1 MSLIPCFFAT
11 SLFRNSD
18 LVASSISVGCLV
30 TTERVVQADG
40 AGVVGPVV
48 GVGVGVVAGVGVGVV
63 VGVVVGVGV
72 VWVVVGGVV
81 AVGVVVVG
89 VVTVGVV
96 CVGGSGSV
104 AK

>member
-18 LVASSISVGCLV
+18 LAASSISVGCLV

-40 AGVVGPVV
+40 AGVVGL
-48 GVGVGVVAGVGVGVV
+48 GVGVGVGVV
-63 VGVVVGVGV
+63 VGAGVGVGVVAVGVGV
-72 VWVVVGGVV
+72 VWVVAGGVV

-89 VVTVGVV
+89 VVTMGVV
-96 CVGGSGSV
+96 CVGGRGSV